1 MNESL
6 AVEAGLKGPASRRF
20 VASVQYDGS
29 AYHGWQ
35 AQKSGIASVQ
45 FQVEQALSKV
55 ANHVVSVVCAGRTDS
70 GVHASHQVIHFD
82 SSAQRSDRGWT
93 FGSNANLPDD
103 IAVNWV
109 TEADPLFH
117 ARFSATYRRYRYVIL
132 NQSTRSAILPRGV
145 TWDYRPLNEDL
156 MNQAAKSL
164 VGEHDFSSYRAIGC
178 QAKSP
183 IRTITDLSVDR
194 FGDLLIIDVQANAFL
209 HHMVRN
215 IAGVLMD
222 IGSGKALVEWARE
235 VLEHKDRRLGGV
247 TARPC
252 GLYFIDVGYPSEFS
266 LPRPKSMGPMF
277 ISTLLG

>member
-1 MNESL
+1 MSEL
-6 AVEAGLKGPASRRF
+6 LVGEAGLKDPASRRF
-20 VASVQYDGS
+20 VASVQYDGA

-35 AQKSGIASVQ
+35 AQKSGIPSVQ

-55 ANHVVSVVCAGRTDS
+55 ANHDVSVVCAGRTDS
-70 GVHASHQVIHFD
+70 GVHASYQVIHFD
-82 SSAQRSDRGWT
+82 SPAKRSDRGWT
-93 FGSNANLPDD
+93 FGANANLPDD

-109 TEADPLFH
+109 VEVDPLFH

-132 NQSTRSAILPRGV
+132 NQPTRSAILPRGV
-145 TWDYRPLNEDL
+145 TWDYRPLDEDL
-156 MNQAAKSL
+156 MDQAAKTL

-183 IRTITDLSVDR
+183 IRTITNLRVER
-194 FGDLLIIDVQANAFL
+194 FGDLVIIDVQANAFL

-222 IGSGKALVEWARE
+222 IGSRKAPLEWARE

-247 TARPC
+247 TARPF
-252 GLYFIDVGYPSEFS
+252 GLYFVDVGYPSEFS
-266 LPRPKSMGPMF
+266 LPRPKSIGPVF
-277 ISTLLG
+277 LSALLG